1 MTKPMSDEE
10 IAKKCGLKVSDVR
23 SVLNRLHE
31 YGITA
36 YIRERDKDTGWF
48 SYNWVVNVIKL
59 YDVLEQKKAS
69 GARRE
74 EETLAFEKS
83 YTFYTCANPA
93 CTGSGQ
99 RIPES
104 DAIITTYSCTRCG
117 QNLKMFDNTEIIKSM
132 EQKLATRV
140 PNEQTFVREITA
152 HAAPM
157 SKHMSASHKPAHRG
171 SALKSASP
179 RHKPA
184 GSKRAMK
191 ASTFRRTQKHAKAK
205 ATVKRTASRKAK
217 KRR

>member
-10 IAKKCGLKVSDVR
+10 IAKRCGLKVSDVR

-59 YDVLEQKKAS
+59 YEVIEHKKAS
-69 GARRE
+69 GAQRE
-74 EETLAFEKS
+74 EESLAYEKS
-83 YTFYTCANPA
+83 YTFYTCANTV

-104 DAIITTYSCTRCG
+104 DAILTTYACNRCG
-117 QNLKMFDNTEIIKSM
+117 QSLTVFDNKEIIKSL
-132 EQKLATRV
+132 EQKLAARI
-140 PNEQTFVREITA
+140 PDEQTFVKELTM
-152 HAAPM
+152 P
-157 SKHMSASHKPAHRG
+157 KPLAKK
-171 SALKSASP
+171 AMP
-179 RHKPA
+179 RHKTA
-184 GSKRAMK
+184 GKKMAIK
-191 ASTFRRTQKHAKAK
+191 AATFRRAPKHAKAK
-205 ATVKRTASRKAK
+205 AKAKTASRKAK

>member
-1 MTKPMSDEE
+1 MSDEE
-10 IAKKCGLKVSDVR
+10 IAKRCGLKVSDVR
-23 SVLNRLHE
+23 SVLNKLHE

-140 PNEQTFVREITA
+140 PSEQTFVKEVTA
-152 HAAPM
+152 HAASTP
-157 SKHMSASHKPAHRG
+157 KHVPASHKPAHRA

-191 ASTFRRTQKHAKAK
+191 RATFRKVPKHAKAK
-205 ATVKRTASRKAK
+205 ATARHPAPHKAK